1 MLELGGKA
9 GGEAKN
15 SFKKQNFSVP
25 LWIFCLG
32 MGFGD
37 FVYNIIELTQTKKF
51 YFKFLNF
58 VIWHILIKIW

>member
-37 FVYNIIELTQTKKF
+37 FVYNIIELT
-51 YFKFLNF
+51 
-58 VIWHILIKIW
+58 